1 MRLRLR
7 LLRWEVLVEGEA
19 LLRML
24 LLRELLLRELLLLL
38 QVVRWRLLS

>member
-24 LLRELLLRELLLLL
+24 LLGELLLLL
-38 QVVRWRLLS
+38 QVMRWRLLS